1 MKIRIQL
8 SDHFTYR
15 RLIRFVLPSIMM
27 MIFTSIYGAIDGL
40 FVSQFAGKEAFT
52 AVNLIMP
59 FAMLPGAFGFM
70 LGTGGS
76 AVVAKTLGEGQKERA
91 NEYFS
96 MMVYTS
102 IVGGIVLTVA
112 GILTVPLAAR
122 AFGARDAML
131 DACVIYGRILF
142 AALPLFILQ
151 NIFQSFLVTAEK
163 PSFGLAV
170 TVAAGLTNVVLD
182 YLFVAVFQWGIEG
195 AGIATGISQ
204 AVGAMIPLVYFVRK
218 NDSLLHLTRPVFY
231 GRTLC
236 KACLNGS
243 SELMTNISM
252 SLVNILYNYQLMR
265 FTGEDGVAAYGVIMY
280 VNFFFVAVFIGY
292 SIGTAPIVSFHY
304 GAGNQQELRGIF
316 SKSNV
321 LMAGCGLAMVLL
333 ALGLSGPLARVFVG
347 YDAGLMELTRH
358 GFAIY
363 SLSFAVMGM
372 NIYGSAFFTA
382 LGDGLISALISFLRT
397 LVFQLASVLIL
408 PLLFGA
414 DGIWMAVV
422 VSEVQAFIVTVLLL
436 FKKRSTY
443 HYF

>member
-1 MKIRIQL
+1 MKKRIQL
-8 SDHFTYR
+8 SDHFTYG

-76 AVVAKTLGEGQKERA
+76 AVVAKTLGEGKKERA

-122 AFGARDAML
+122 AFGARDGML
-131 DACVIYGRILF
+131 DACVVYGRILF

-170 TVAAGLTNVVLD
+170 TVAAGFTNVVLD

-204 AVGAMIPLVYFVRK
+204 AVGAVIPLVYFIRK

-231 GRTLC
+231 GRILW

-265 FTGEDGVAAYGVIMY
+265 FIGEDGVAAYGVIMY

-304 GAGNQQELRGIF
+304 GAGNQKELRGIF

-321 LMAGCGLAMVLL
+321 LMVGCGLAMVLL
-333 ALGLSGPLARVFVG
+333 ALGLSGPLAHVFVG
-347 YDAGLMELTRH
+347 YDVALMELTRH

-382 LGDGLISALISFLRT
+382 LGDGLVSALISFLRT
-397 LVFQLASVLIL
+397 LVFQLASVLVL
-408 PLLFGA
+408 PVFFKA

-422 VSEVQAFIVTVLLL
+422 ISEVLALSVTVMLL

>member
-1 MKIRIQL
+1 MKKRIQL
-8 SDHFTYR
+8 SDHFTYG

-76 AVVAKTLGEGQKERA
+76 AVVAKTLGEGKKERA

-122 AFGARDAML
+122 AFGARDGML
-131 DACVIYGRILF
+131 DACVVYGRILF
-142 AALPLFILQ
+142 ALLPLFILQ

-170 TVAAGLTNVVLD
+170 TVAAGFTNVVLD

-204 AVGAMIPLVYFVRK
+204 AVGAVIPLVYFIRK

-231 GRTLC
+231 GRTLW

-265 FTGEDGVAAYGVIMY
+265 FIGEDGVAAYGVIMY

-304 GAGNQQELRGIF
+304 GAGNQKELRGIF

-321 LMAGCGLAMVLL
+321 LMVGCGLAMVLL
-333 ALGLSGPLARVFVG
+333 ALGLSGPLAHVFVG
-347 YDAGLMELTRH
+347 YDVALMELTRH

-382 LGDGLISALISFLRT
+382 LGDGLVSALISFLRT
-397 LVFQLASVLIL
+397 LVFQLASVLVL
-408 PLLFGA
+408 PVFFKA

-422 VSEVQAFIVTVLLL
+422 ISEVLALSVTVMLL

>member
-1 MKIRIQL
+1 MKKRIQL
-8 SDHFTYR
+8 SDHFTYG

-76 AVVAKTLGEGQKERA
+76 AVVAKTLGEGKKERA

-122 AFGARDAML
+122 AFGARDGML
-131 DACVIYGRILF
+131 DACVVYGRILF

-170 TVAAGLTNVVLD
+170 TVAAGFTNVVLD

-204 AVGAMIPLVYFVRK
+204 AVGAVIPLVYFIRK

-231 GRTLC
+231 GRILW

-265 FTGEDGVAAYGVIMY
+265 FIGEDGVAAYGVIMY

-321 LMAGCGLAMVLL
+321 LMVGCGLAMVLL
-333 ALGLSGPLARVFVG
+333 ALGLSGPLAHVFVG
-347 YDAGLMELTRH
+347 YDVALMELTRH

-382 LGDGLISALISFLRT
+382 LGDGLVSALISFLRT
-397 LVFQLASVLIL
+397 LVFQLASVLVL
-408 PLLFGA
+408 PVFFKA

-422 VSEVQAFIVTVLLL
+422 ISEVLALSVTVMLL

>member
-1 MKIRIQL
+1 MKKRIQL
-8 SDHFTYR
+8 SDRFTYG

-76 AVVAKTLGEGQKERA
+76 AVVAKTLGEGKKERA

-122 AFGARDAML
+122 AFGARDGML
-131 DACVIYGRILF
+131 DACVVYGRILF

-170 TVAAGLTNVVLD
+170 TVAAGFTNVVLD

-204 AVGAMIPLVYFVRK
+204 AVGAVIPLVYFIRK

-231 GRTLC
+231 GRTLW

-265 FTGEDGVAAYGVIMY
+265 FIGEDGVAAYGVIMY

-292 SIGTAPIVSFHY
+292 SIGTAPIVSFQY

-321 LMAGCGLAMVLL
+321 LMVGCGLAMVLL
-333 ALGLSGPLARVFVG
+333 ALGLSGPLAHVFVG
-347 YDAGLMELTRH
+347 YDVALMELTRH

-382 LGDGLISALISFLRT
+382 LGDGLVSALISFLRT
-397 LVFQLASVLIL
+397 LVFQLASVLFL
-408 PLLFGA
+408 PVFFKA

-422 VSEVQAFIVTVLLL
+422 ISEVLALSVTVMLL

>member
-1 MKIRIQL
+1 MKKRIQL
-8 SDHFTYR
+8 SDHFTYG

-76 AVVAKTLGEGQKERA
+76 AVVAKTLGEGKKERA

-122 AFGARDAML
+122 AFGARDGML
-131 DACVIYGRILF
+131 DACVVYGRILF

-170 TVAAGLTNVVLD
+170 TVAAGFTNVVLD

-204 AVGAMIPLVYFVRK
+204 AVGAVIPLVYFIRK

-231 GRTLC
+231 GRTLW

-265 FTGEDGVAAYGVIMY
+265 FIGEDGVAAYGVIMY

-304 GAGNQQELRGIF
+304 GAGNQKELRGIF

-321 LMAGCGLAMVLL
+321 LMVGCGLAMVLL
-333 ALGLSGPLARVFVG
+333 ALGLSGPLAHVFVG
-347 YDAGLMELTRH
+347 YDVALMELTRH

-382 LGDGLISALISFLRT
+382 LGDGLVSTLISFLRT
-397 LVFQLASVLIL
+397 LVFQLASVLVL
-408 PLLFGA
+408 PVFFKA

-422 VSEVQAFIVTVLLL
+422 ISEVLALSVTVMLL
-436 FKKRSTY
+436 FKKRSIY
-443 HYF
+443 HYL

>member
-1 MKIRIQL
+1 MKKRIQL
-8 SDHFTYR
+8 SDHFTYG

-76 AVVAKTLGEGQKERA
+76 AVVAKTLGEGKKERA

-122 AFGARDAML
+122 VFGARDGML
-131 DACVIYGRILF
+131 DACVVYGRILF

-170 TVAAGLTNVVLD
+170 TVAAGFTNVVLD

-204 AVGAMIPLVYFVRK
+204 AVGAVIPLVYFIRK

-231 GRTLC
+231 GRTLW

-265 FTGEDGVAAYGVIMY
+265 FIGEDGVAAYGVIMY

-292 SIGTAPIVSFHY
+292 SIGTAPIVSFQY

-321 LMAGCGLAMVLL
+321 LMVGCGLAMVLL
-333 ALGLSGPLARVFVG
+333 ALGLSGPLAHVFVG
-347 YDAGLMELTRH
+347 YDVALMELTRH

-382 LGDGLISALISFLRT
+382 LGDGLVSALISFLRT
-397 LVFQLASVLIL
+397 LVFQLASVLVL
-408 PLLFGA
+408 PVFFKA

-422 VSEVQAFIVTVLLL
+422 ISEVLALSVTVMLL

>member
-1 MKIRIQL
+1 MKKRIQL
-8 SDHFTYR
+8 SDHFTYG

-76 AVVAKTLGEGQKERA
+76 AVVAKTLGEGKKERA

-122 AFGARDAML
+122 AFGARDGML
-131 DACVIYGRILF
+131 DACVVYGRILF

-170 TVAAGLTNVVLD
+170 TVAAGFTNVVLD

-204 AVGAMIPLVYFVRK
+204 AVGAVIPLVYFIRK

-231 GRTLC
+231 GRTLW

-265 FTGEDGVAAYGVIMY
+265 FIGEDGVAAYGVIMY

-304 GAGNQQELRGIF
+304 GAGNQKELRGIF

-321 LMAGCGLAMVLL
+321 LMVGCGLAMVLL
-333 ALGLSGPLARVFVG
+333 ALGLSGPLAHVFVG
-347 YDAGLMELTRH
+347 YDVALMELTRH

-382 LGDGLISALISFLRT
+382 LGDGLVSALISFLRT
-397 LVFQLASVLIL
+397 LVFQLASVLVL
-408 PLLFGA
+408 PVFFKA

-422 VSEVQAFIVTVLLL
+422 ISEVLALSVTVMLL

>member
-1 MKIRIQL
+1 MKKRIQL
-8 SDHFTYR
+8 SDHFTYG

-76 AVVAKTLGEGQKERA
+76 AVVAKTLGEGKKERA

-122 AFGARDAML
+122 AFGARDGML
-131 DACVIYGRILF
+131 DACVVYGRILF

-170 TVAAGLTNVVLD
+170 TVAAGFTNVVLD

-204 AVGAMIPLVYFVRK
+204 AVGAVIPLVYFIRK

-231 GRTLC
+231 GRTLW

-265 FTGEDGVAAYGVIMY
+265 FIGEDGVAAYGVIMY

-304 GAGNQQELRGIF
+304 GAGNQKELRGIF

-321 LMAGCGLAMVLL
+321 LMVGCGLAMVLL
-333 ALGLSGPLARVFVG
+333 ALGLSGPLAHVFVG
-347 YDAGLMELTRH
+347 YDVALMELTRH

-382 LGDGLISALISFLRT
+382 LGDGLVSTLISFLRT
-397 LVFQLASVLIL
+397 LVFQLASVLVL
-408 PLLFGA
+408 PVFFKA

-422 VSEVQAFIVTVLLL
+422 ISEVLALSVTVMLL

>member
-1 MKIRIQL
+1 MKKRIQL
-8 SDHFTYR
+8 SDHFTYG

-76 AVVAKTLGEGQKERA
+76 AVVAKTLGEGKKERA

-122 AFGARDAML
+122 AFGARDGML
-131 DACVIYGRILF
+131 DACVVYGRILF

-170 TVAAGLTNVVLD
+170 TVAAGFTNVVLD

-204 AVGAMIPLVYFVRK
+204 AVGAVIPLVYFIRK

-231 GRTLC
+231 GRTLW

-265 FTGEDGVAAYGVIMY
+265 FIGEDGVAAYGVIMY

-321 LMAGCGLAMVLL
+321 LMVGCSLAMVLL
-333 ALGLSGPLARVFVG
+333 ALGLSGPLAHVFVG
-347 YDAGLMELTRH
+347 YDVALMELTRH

-382 LGDGLISALISFLRT
+382 LGDGLVSALISFLRT
-397 LVFQLASVLIL
+397 LVFQLASVLVL
-408 PLLFGA
+408 PVFFKA

-422 VSEVQAFIVTVLLL
+422 ISEVLALSVTVMLL

>member
-1 MKIRIQL
+1 MKKRIQL
-8 SDHFTYR
+8 SDHFTYG

-76 AVVAKTLGEGQKERA
+76 AVVAKTLGEGKKERA

-122 AFGARDAML
+122 AFGARDGML
-131 DACVIYGRILF
+131 DACVVYGRILF

-170 TVAAGLTNVVLD
+170 TVAAGFTNVVLD

-204 AVGAMIPLVYFVRK
+204 AVGAVIPLVYFIRK

-231 GRTLC
+231 GRTLW

-265 FTGEDGVAAYGVIMY
+265 FIGEDGVAAYGVIMY

-321 LMAGCGLAMVLL
+321 LMVGCGLAMVLL
-333 ALGLSGPLARVFVG
+333 ALGLSGPLAHVFVG
-347 YDAGLMELTRH
+347 YDVALMELTRH

-382 LGDGLISALISFLRT
+382 LGDGLVSALISFLRT
-397 LVFQLASVLIL
+397 LVFQLASVLVL
-408 PLLFGA
+408 PVFFKA

-422 VSEVQAFIVTVLLL
+422 ISEVLALSVTVMLL

>member
-1 MKIRIQL
+1 MKKRIQL
-8 SDHFTYR
+8 SDHFTYG

-76 AVVAKTLGEGQKERA
+76 AVVAKTLGEGKKERA

-122 AFGARDAML
+122 AFGARDGML
-131 DACVIYGRILF
+131 DACVVYGRILF

-170 TVAAGLTNVVLD
+170 TVAAGFTNVVLD

-204 AVGAMIPLVYFVRK
+204 AVGAVIPLVYFIRK

-231 GRTLC
+231 GRTLW
-236 KACLNGS
+236 KACLKGS

-265 FTGEDGVAAYGVIMY
+265 FIGEDGVAAYGVIMY

-304 GAGNQQELRGIF
+304 GAGNQKELRGIF

-321 LMAGCGLAMVLL
+321 LMVGCGLAMVLL
-333 ALGLSGPLARVFVG
+333 ALGLSGPLAHVFVG
-347 YDAGLMELTRH
+347 YDVALMELTRH

-382 LGDGLISALISFLRT
+382 LGDGLVSALISFLRT
-397 LVFQLASVLIL
+397 LVFQLASVLVL
-408 PLLFGA
+408 PVFFKA

-422 VSEVQAFIVTVLLL
+422 ISEVLALSVTVMLL

>member
-1 MKIRIQL
+1 MKKRIQL
-8 SDHFTYR
+8 SDHFTYG

-76 AVVAKTLGEGQKERA
+76 AVVAKTLGEGKKERA

-122 AFGARDAML
+122 AFGARDGML
-131 DACVIYGRILF
+131 DACVVYGRILF

-170 TVAAGLTNVVLD
+170 TVAAGFTNVVLD

-204 AVGAMIPLVYFVRK
+204 AVGAVIPLVYFIRK

-231 GRTLC
+231 GRTLW

-265 FTGEDGVAAYGVIMY
+265 FIGEDGVAAYGVIMY

-292 SIGTAPIVSFHY
+292 SIGTAPIVSFQY

-321 LMAGCGLAMVLL
+321 LMVGCGLAMVLL
-333 ALGLSGPLARVFVG
+333 ALGLSGPLAHVFVG
-347 YDAGLMELTRH
+347 YDVALMELTRH

-382 LGDGLISALISFLRT
+382 LGDGLVSALISFLRT
-397 LVFQLASVLIL
+397 LVFQLASVLFL
-408 PLLFGA
+408 PVFFKA

-422 VSEVQAFIVTVLLL
+422 ISEVLALSVTVMLL

>member
-1 MKIRIQL
+1 MKKRIQL
-8 SDHFTYR
+8 SDHFTYG

-76 AVVAKTLGEGQKERA
+76 AVVAKTLGEGKKERA

-122 AFGARDAML
+122 AFGARDGML
-131 DACVIYGRILF
+131 DACVVYGRILF

-170 TVAAGLTNVVLD
+170 TVAAGFTNVVLD

-204 AVGAMIPLVYFVRK
+204 AVGAVIPLVYFIRK

-231 GRTLC
+231 GRTLW

-265 FTGEDGVAAYGVIMY
+265 FIGEDGVAAYGVIMY
-280 VNFFFVAVFIGY
+280 VNFFCVAVFIGY
-292 SIGTAPIVSFHY
+292 SIGTAPI
-304 GAGNQQELRGIF
+304 NR
-316 SKSNV
+316 
-321 LMAGCGLAMVLL
+321 
-333 ALGLSGPLARVFVG
+333 
-347 YDAGLMELTRH
+347 
-358 GFAIY
+358 
-363 SLSFAVMGM
+363 
-372 NIYGSAFFTA
+372 
-382 LGDGLISALISFLRT
+382 IS
-397 LVFQLASVLIL
+397 
-408 PLLFGA
+408 
-414 DGIWMAVV
+414 
-422 VSEVQAFIVTVLLL
+422 
-436 FKKRSTY
+436 
-443 HYF
+443 

>member
-1 MKIRIQL
+1 
-8 SDHFTYR
+8 
-15 RLIRFVLPSIMM
+15 MM

-122 AFGARDAML
+122 AFGARDVML

>member
-1 MKIRIQL
+1 MKKRIQL
-8 SDHFTYR
+8 SDHFTYG

-76 AVVAKTLGEGQKERA
+76 AVVAKTLGEGKKERA

-122 AFGARDAML
+122 AFGARDGML
-131 DACVIYGRILF
+131 DACVVYGRILF

-170 TVAAGLTNVVLD
+170 TVAAGFTNVVLD

-204 AVGAMIPLVYFVRK
+204 AVGAVIPLVYFIRK

-231 GRTLC
+231 GRTLW

-265 FTGEDGVAAYGVIMY
+265 FIGEDGVAAYGVIMY

-304 GAGNQQELRGIF
+304 GAGNQKELRGIF

-321 LMAGCGLAMVLL
+321 LMVGCGLAMVLL
-333 ALGLSGPLARVFVG
+333 ALGLSGPLAHMFVG
-347 YDAGLMELTRH
+347 YDVALMELTRH

-382 LGDGLISALISFLRT
+382 LGDGLVSELISFLRT
-397 LVFQLASVLIL
+397 LVFQLASVLVL
-408 PLLFGA
+408 PVFFKA

-422 VSEVQAFIVTVLLL
+422 ISEVLALSVTVMLL

>member
-1 MKIRIQL
+1 MKKRIQL
-8 SDHFTYR
+8 SDHFTYG

-76 AVVAKTLGEGQKERA
+76 AVVAKTLGEGKKERA

-122 AFGARDAML
+122 AFGARDGML
-131 DACVIYGRILF
+131 DACVVYGRILF

-170 TVAAGLTNVVLD
+170 TVAAGFTNVVLD

-204 AVGAMIPLVYFVRK
+204 AVGAVIPLVYFIRK

-231 GRTLC
+231 GRTLW

-265 FTGEDGVAAYGVIMY
+265 FIGEDGVAAYGVIMY

-304 GAGNQQELRGIF
+304 GAGNQKELRGIF

-321 LMAGCGLAMVLL
+321 LMVGCGLAMVLL
-333 ALGLSGPLARVFVG
+333 ALGLSGPLAHMFVG
-347 YDAGLMELTRH
+347 YDVALMELTRH

-382 LGDGLISALISFLRT
+382 LGDGLVSALISFLRT
-397 LVFQLASVLIL
+397 LVFQLASVLVL
-408 PLLFGA
+408 PVFFKA

-422 VSEVQAFIVTVLLL
+422 ISEVLALSVTVMLL